1 MYGESNN
8 NLHHVYTYM
17 FPLVFSAPIVNF
29 VNTVITDR
37 IIYHFIKGYT
47 ELFVSVKH
55 RKITLQNFF
64 VKNGLL
70 SSLTLARIIQA

>member
-8 NLHHVYTYM
+8 NLHHAYTYM
-17 FPLVFSAPIVNF
+17 FPLVLSALIVYF

-37 IIYHFIKGYT
+37 IICHFIKGYT

-55 RKITLQNFF
+55 RKITL
-64 VKNGLL
+64 KNYLL
-70 SSLTLARIIQA
+70 RMVYSPG

>member
-8 NLHHVYTYM
+8 NLHHAYTYM
-17 FPLVFSAPIVNF
+17 FPLVLSALIVYF

-37 IIYHFIKGYT
+37 IIYHFIKGYS
-47 ELFVSVKH
+47 ELFVFGQTPKN
-55 RKITLQNFF
+55 NFTKLF

-70 SSLTLARIIQA
+70 SRLTVARTIQT